1 MNNMLVGNQLP
12 ELMQSIPKYLYIKLS
27 LQNLIRSNEL
37 KPGQML
43 PSEKE
48 LSAQY
53 SASRLTVRR
62 ALDDLAAEGSIYK
75 IQGKGT
81 YVREISAETQEN
93 ARVRSCSEL
102 IRSQNKVP
110 TRRVM
115 VQQIEPA
122 NDVIAAQL
130 MISPGDPVFHY
141 ERVYYADNLPAIY
154 VDSNYNSRIIP
165 GIEKYDLGRN
175 SIVSIL
181 ESEYGIS
188 TLIGEREIRAV
199 QAPHKVASC
208 LGVEDAFPLLEV
220 LDVKN
225 CNINGRLVPLE
236 SLSFLYHT
244 ERIRYRPTV

>member
-1 MNNMLVGNQLP
+1 
-12 ELMQSIPKYLYIKLS
+12 MQSIPKYLYIKLS

-48 LSAQY
+48 LSEQY
-53 SASRLTVRR
+53 AASRLTVRR
-62 ALDDLAAEGSIYK
+62 ALDDLVAEGSIYK

-81 YVREISAETQEN
+81 FVLDVAPGSQN
-93 ARVRSCSEL
+93 DPHLRSCSEL

-115 VQQIEPA
+115 VQQIEEA
-122 NDVIAAQL
+122 DADTAARL

-181 ESEYGIS
+181 EAEYGITTS
-188 TLIGEREIRAV
+188 IGEREIRAV

-225 CNINGRLVPLE
+225 CSINGRLVPLE
-236 SLSFLYHT
+236 SLIFLYHT

>member
-1 MNNMLVGNQLP
+1 MKDLLTGSQLP
-12 ELMQSIPKYLYIKLS
+12 ELMQSIPKYLYIRLS
-27 LQNLIRSNEL
+27 LQNQIRSSEL

-48 LSAQY
+48 LSDRY
-53 SASRLTVRR
+53 GASRLTVRR

-81 YVREISAETQEN
+81 FVREASGEERES

-115 VQQIEPA
+115 VQQIEEA
-122 NDVIAAQL
+122 SETIAAL
-130 MISPGDPVFHY
+130 LKINPGDPVFHY

-154 VDSNYNSRIIP
+154 VDSHYNSRIIP

-181 ESEYGIS
+181 ESEYGI
-188 TLIGEREIRAV
+188 TTRIGEREIRAV

-225 CNINGRLVPLE
+225 CSINGRLVPLE